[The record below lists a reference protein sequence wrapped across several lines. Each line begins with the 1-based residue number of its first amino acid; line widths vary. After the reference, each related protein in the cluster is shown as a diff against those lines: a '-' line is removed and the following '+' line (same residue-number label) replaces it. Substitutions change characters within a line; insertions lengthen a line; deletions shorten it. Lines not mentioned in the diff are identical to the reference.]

1 MSNSYQIRFSSGINE
16 VRNMGTDDLRSKFLV
31 SNLFQ
36 PDHIELVY
44 SLQDRFVLAGVMPVK
59 SKVELLPFDE
69 ITKADFFLERREL
82 GIINV
87 GGKGTVEV
95 DGATHK
101 LGKKDAL
108 YIGRGKQHIVFSS
121 ENEADPALFY
131 LNSVLAHTVYPDVFI
146 HIKEVIPAEM
156 GEFETANR
164 RNIYK
169 IIVKERLQTCQLVM
183 GLTDLLSPSIWNTFP
198 PHTHIRRNEV
208 YFYFDIP
215 KDQILIHLMGEPAHT
230 RHLICHNHEAVI
242 SPEWSIHS
250 GVGTAAYSFIWGMG
264 GENLEYSDMDKV
276 NPMDLK

>member
-1 MSNSYQIRFSSGINE
+1 MDIRFAIGKQETKSLDTEG
-16 VRNMGTDDLRSKFLV
+16 LRSHFLV
-31 SNLFQ
+31 SDLFQ
-36 PDHIELVY
+36 TDKLSLVY
-44 SLQDRFVLAGVMPVK
+44 SHHDRMIIGGVQPVK
-59 SKVELLPFDE
+59 KVVALSNPKELR
-69 ITKADFFLERREL
+69 ADYFLERREL

-95 DGATHK
+95 DGASHE

-121 ENEADPALFY
+121 ENEADPAMFY
-131 LNSVLAHTVYPDVFI
+131 LNSVLAHAVYPDVFLP
-146 HIKEVIPAEM
+146 IKEVVPAEM

-198 PHTHIRRNEV
+198 PHAHIRRNEV

-215 KDQILIHLMGEPAHT
+215 KDQILIHLMGEPDHT

-264 GENLEYSDMDKV
+264 GENLEYGDMDKV

>member
-1 MSNSYQIRFSSGINE
+1 MSNSHQIRFSSGINE
-16 VRNMGTDDLRSKFLV
+16 VRNMGTDSLRDHFLV
-31 SNLFQ
+31 QNLFQ
-36 PDHIELVY
+36 TDHIELVY
-44 SLQDRFVLAGVMPVK
+44 SLQDRFILAGVMPVYEK
-59 SKVELLPFDE
+59 IDLPAFEE

-87 GGKGTVEV
+87 GGNGIIVVNGTSY
-95 DGATHK
+95 H
-101 LGKKDAL
+101 LNKKDAL
-108 YIGRGKQHIVFSS
+108 YLGRGNKQITFKS
-121 ENEADPALFY
+121 ESKSDPALFY
-131 LNSVLAHTVYPDVFI
+131 LNSVLAHTSYPNAFIPIKDV
-146 HIKEVIPAEM
+146 VPAEM

-169 IIVKERLQTCQLVM
+169 IIVKERIPTCQLVM
-183 GLTDLLSPSIWNTFP
+183 GLTDLLAPSTWNTFP

-215 KDQILIHLMGEPAHT
+215 ENQILVHLMGEPEHT
-230 RHLICHNHEAVI
+230 RHVIMHNHEAII

-276 NPMDLK
+276 NPIDLK

>member
-1 MSNSYQIRFSSGINE
+1 MSNSSQIRFSSGINE
-16 VRNMGTDDLRSKFLV
+16 VRNMGTDSLRSNFLV

-36 PDHIELVY
+36 SNHIEIVY
-44 SLQDRFVLAGVMPVK
+44 SLQDRFILGGVMPTSSIIV
-59 SKVELLPFDE
+59 LPSFEE

-82 GIINV
+82 GVINV
-87 GGKGTVEV
+87 GGNGIIEV
-95 DGATHK
+95 DGTQYK
-101 LGKKDAL
+101 LSKKDAL
-108 YIGRGKQHIVFSS
+108 YIGRGNKNISFKS
-121 ENEADPALFY
+121 ENESEPAMFY
-131 LNSVLAHTVYPDVFI
+131 LNSVLAHTSYPNVFI
-146 HIKEVIPAEM
+146 PIKEVIPAEM

-169 IIVKERLQTCQLVM
+169 IIVKERLPTCQLVM
-183 GLTDLLSPSIWNTFP
+183 GLTDLLSPSTWNTFP

-215 KDQILIHLMGEPAHT
+215 KDQILIHLMGEPDHT

-276 NPMDLK
+276 NPLDLK

>member
-1 MSNSYQIRFSSGINE
+1 M
-16 VRNMGTDDLRSKFLV
+16 
-31 SNLFQ
+31 
-36 PDHIELVY
+36 
-44 SLQDRFVLAGVMPVK
+44 
-59 SKVELLPFDE
+59 
-69 ITKADFFLERREL
+69 
-82 GIINV
+82 
-87 GGKGTVEV
+87 
-95 DGATHK
+95 
-101 LGKKDAL
+101 
-108 YIGRGKQHIVFSS
+108 
-121 ENEADPALFY
+121 FY
-131 LNSVLAHTVYPDVFI
+131 LNSVLAHAVYPDVFI
-146 HIKEVIPAEM
+146 PINEVIPAEM

-183 GLTDLLSPSIWNTFP
+183 GLTDLLSPSTWNTFP

-215 KDQILIHLMGEPAHT
+215 KDQILIHLMGEPDHT

>member
-1 MSNSYQIRFSSGINE
+1 MSNSHQIRFSSGINE
-16 VRNMGTDDLRSKFLV
+16 VRNMGTDSLRSNFLV

-36 PDHIELVY
+36 SNHIEIVY
-44 SLQDRFVLAGVMPVK
+44 SLQDRFILGGVMPTNSIIV
-59 SKVELLPFDE
+59 LPSFEE

-82 GIINV
+82 GVINV
-87 GGKGTVEV
+87 GGNGIIEV
-95 DGATHK
+95 DGTQHK
-101 LGKKDAL
+101 LSKKDAL
-108 YIGRGKQHIVFSS
+108 YIGRGNKNISFKS
-121 ENEADPALFY
+121 ENDSEPAMFY
-131 LNSVLAHTVYPDVFI
+131 LNSVLAHTSYPNVFI
-146 HIKEVIPAEM
+146 PMKEVIPAEM

-169 IIVKERLQTCQLVM
+169 IIVKERLPTCQLVM
-183 GLTDLLSPSIWNTFP
+183 GLTDLLSPSTWNTFP

-215 KDQILIHLMGEPAHT
+215 KDQILIHLMGEPEHT
-230 RHLICHNHEAVI
+230 RHLILHNNQAVI

-276 NPMDLK
+276 NPLDLK